1 MFEVR
6 EIETALR
13 ELSGGTPQCR
23 TLEATLQVLQYWK
36 KNIEEFSDVIAYWY
50 RLFQSEKLQSK
61 PPQARLY
68 IYFIYYLSFEGNAA
82 IHVF

>member
-23 TLEATLQVLQYWK
+23 TLEATLQVLQY
-36 KNIEEFSDVIAYWY
+36 
-50 RLFQSEKLQSK
+50 
-61 PPQARLY
+61 
-68 IYFIYYLSFEGNAA
+68 
-82 IHVF
+82 